1 MPGETEETRKRFS
14 KKSYKPTV
22 DKGSTGRSAAIQKG
36 IAENWQRGQDKKTA
50 ADDARADIIKR
61 SQTGNVDREDY
72 RGGRHK
78 YGMGV
83 DDYHNMMGTVPQKK
97 YGEMFPYSAGI
108 PQLLS
113 KVFSKFPGINM
124 AGDIM
129 RSIQGSDAGTMTK
142 DLITNPLKNLYQNIT
157 GNKAT
162 NPDAVSI
169 VDNDWE
175 KVSGNALDDLFNKDK
190 LSMWPDLTATTTE
203 DELGPLVSSVTGG
216 RGDLSPGFDYETDR
230 HNREQSAKKAFLKQF
245 NPDIDFDN
253 VNVAPHIDALYQRE
267 LEKQQA
273 DEVWDEGIGSLTE
286 PTPYPETDENVH
298 RNYWSEGY
306 TLPLQQD
313 PGFDEEYEEIRDTL
327 PEEQITDTVVEDQ
340 IPSASAVDPDLQRK
354 QDMWNYGLGQ
364 MLSRQYPYV
373 GGDPWSDE
381 APYDKRHPNT
391 LREMLDSMSETERDY
406 VQHGGIGSD
415 AVNSLIENL
424 GGFNLQATD
433 WMNEGGGS
441 YAKYLE
447 NMKERFGPHTRVR
460 KDEMLRQM
468 LPKYPRKEGFFEKLP
483 FHSGPFDFNFQSEKQ
498 LPWKYGDLF
507 NLFTPDYNKG
517 GIASLQ
523 SGGQPGP
530 FSDST
535 TVTDEEIIDI
545 QPLQMD
551 PGIMGIGDLED
562 LFEEAKVKESIYDK
576 LKYVNN
582 TMHG

>member
-1 MPGETEETRKRFS
+1 
-14 KKSYKPTV
+14 
-22 DKGSTGRSAAIQKG
+22 
-36 IAENWQRGQDKKTA
+36 
-50 ADDARADIIKR
+50 
-61 SQTGNVDREDY
+61 
-72 RGGRHK
+72 
-78 YGMGV
+78 
-83 DDYHNMMGTVPQKK
+83 
-97 YGEMFPYSAGI
+97 
-108 PQLLS
+108 
-113 KVFSKFPGINM
+113 
-124 AGDIM
+124 
-129 RSIQGSDAGTMTK
+129 
-142 DLITNPLKNLYQNIT
+142 
-157 GNKAT
+157 
-162 NPDAVSI
+162 
-169 VDNDWE
+169 
-175 KVSGNALDDLFNKDK
+175 
-190 LSMWPDLTATTTE
+190 MWPDLTATTTE

-267 LEKQQA
+267 LEKQQGTDQIAPKA
-273 DEVWDEGIGSLTE
+273 DEVWDEGIGTLT
-286 PTPYPETDENVH
+286 
-298 RNYWSEGY
+298 
-306 TLPLQQD
+306 
-313 PGFDEEYEEIRDTL
+313 
-327 PEEQITDTVVEDQ
+327 
-340 IPSASAVDPDLQRK
+340 VDPDLQRK